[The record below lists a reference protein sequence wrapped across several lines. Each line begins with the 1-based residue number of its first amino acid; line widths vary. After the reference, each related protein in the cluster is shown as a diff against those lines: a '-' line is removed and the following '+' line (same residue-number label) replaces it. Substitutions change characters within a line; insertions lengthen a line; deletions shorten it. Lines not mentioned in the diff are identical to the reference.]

1 MTDAT
6 QNTTLD
12 QALDA
17 APLANPMPADAL
29 GDAAKSQ
36 ALKTVL
42 RYKNNKSDD
51 KLRKAMPLM
60 KRAVRLINEE
70 KYREAA
76 QLGLQAVNIDE
87 NLALACHITAIAL
100 DKLGVASLALGMY
113 ERALQLSP
121 EEPEIYQNLGLLA
134 WRMDLYDVAEKFFR
148 IFCRMMPNHVEGP
161 NNLACV
167 LRDKGE
173 FESAIE
179 VLRAAIYE
187 NQESSLLWNSL
198 GTVMM
203 EQTEFDNA
211 VLFYEQALQL
221 EPNLARAYHNIGY
234 CRATEG
240 RHDVALD
247 YLQKALDL
255 DVMPANERAETEH
268 AIAISLIGS
277 GQLDKAW
284 DAYECRNNPRY
295 GGATSYSIPLKQW
308 DGEPLEGK
316 KILVVG
322 EQGLGDEVMFLNM
335 GHDLIDRL
343 GPEGSLTIGVVPRL
357 EALMQ
362 RSFPTAKVTKHS
374 TVRSNAIPLRGCPLI
389 TDWDT
394 YDFWAPMASVL
405 RALRTDISD
414 FPTEGGF
421 LTPDPDR
428 VEHWKN
434 ELTKLGPGLKTG
446 ILWKSMLMTAKRS
459 KYYSPFTQWKD
470 TLKTE
475 GVVWVNLQYG
485 ECAEDIERAE
495 KEFGVKIHQMEGINL
510 KDDLDDLAALCV
522 ALDLVVGPMNA
533 TTNIAAGSGART
545 AIIGAP
551 NAWPYLG
558 TGELPW
564 YPTAK
569 VFAPDTINNWKPA
582 MKNFRDWLAEQA
594 TKGSDEKVKGAA

>member
-17 APLANPMPADAL
+17 APLANPMPADAV

-36 ALKTVL
+36 ALQTVL
-42 RYKNNKSDD
+42 RFKNNKSDD

-87 NLALACHITAIAL
+87 NLSLACHITAIAL

-148 IFCRMMPNHVEGP
+148 IFCRMMPEPVEGP

-240 RHDVALD
+240 RHDIALEH
-247 YLQKALDL
+247 LQKALDL
-255 DVMPANERAETEH
+255 GVLPANERAETEH

-284 DAYECRNNPRY
+284 DARVN
-295 GGATSYSIPLKQW
+295 
-308 DGEPLEGK
+308 
-316 KILVVG
+316 
-322 EQGLGDEVMFLNM
+322 
-335 GHDLIDRL
+335 DLPFDSK
-343 GPEGSLTIGVVPRL
+343 E
-357 EALMQ
+357 EA
-362 RSFPTAKVTKHS
+362 
-374 TVRSNAIPLRGCPLI
+374 II
-389 TDWDT
+389 
-394 YDFWAPMASVL
+394 MASIIEKETGVSGERGDVAGVFTNRL
-405 RALRTDISD
+405 RKGMPLQTDPTVIYAITGGKHKNDGKGPLGRRLLRKDMSIDSAYNTY
-414 FPTEGGF
+414 
-421 LTPDPDR
+421 
-428 VEHWKN
+428 KY
-434 ELTKLGPGLKTG
+434 PGLPKG
-446 ILWKSMLMTAKRS
+446 PICNPGKAS
-459 KYYSPFTQWKD
+459 
-470 TLKTE
+470 
-475 GVVWVNLQYG
+475 
-485 ECAEDIERAE
+485 IE
-495 KEFGVKIHQMEGINL
+495 
-510 KDDLDDLAALCV
+510 AALNPASNDYIYFV
-522 ALDLVVGPMNA
+522 AD
-533 TTNIAAGSGART
+533 GSGGH
-545 AIIGAP
+545 IF
-551 NAWPYLG
+551 
-558 TGELPW
+558 
-564 YPTAK
+564 AK
-569 VFAPDTINNWKPA
+569 T
-582 MKNFRDWLAEQA
+582 LAEHNKNVAQWR
-594 TKGSDEKVKGAA
+594 KIRRSQ